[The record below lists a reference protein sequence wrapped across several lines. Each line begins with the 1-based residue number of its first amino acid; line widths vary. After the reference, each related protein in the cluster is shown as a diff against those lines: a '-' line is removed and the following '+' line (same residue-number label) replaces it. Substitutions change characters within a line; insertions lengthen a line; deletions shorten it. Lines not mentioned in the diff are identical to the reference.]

1 MICHRLSMD
10 KTFTSHHNTV
20 IGSCIRQARMKSSL
34 EGREAVMLQGRNLN
48 SSQGREMKEDF
59 GPGGEKNSTQG
70 RLSHNCP
77 LRLSL
82 DLLRCILFW
91 PTSERK
97 GVDHWSD
104 LAGEWASS
112 FFLPVCWVYN
122 IFWNHNEIPFPSMT
136 LALPVIAKIPS
147 PRPVLHTSTGNT
159 ERSQYKA
166 RSRW

>member
-1 MICHRLSMD
+1 MD

-104 LAGEWASS
+104 LAGE
-112 FFLPVCWVYN
+112 
-122 IFWNHNEIPFPSMT
+122 
-136 LALPVIAKIPS
+136 
-147 PRPVLHTSTGNT
+147 
-159 ERSQYKA
+159 
-166 RSRW
+166 